1 MLAFFP
7 NFTKLVLNTRRFH
20 QGFYCSSAFPFFR
33 KCLNTGWK
41 RIDISLGVVPRI
53 PTIRNRD
60 KTFEYRAH
68 LVALHRSHRILATG
82 IKKNWHGI
90 VEIGYDPLLLRGE
103 VNYSENSVDSF
114 WTGPFSLGSSLAGTP
129 GAQVTRRRS
138 LVFSYFNFRA
148 GTFAPTILNT
158 VSHRA
163 PAARIKCFD
172 EMF

>member
-1 MLAFFP
+1 M
-7 NFTKLVLNTRRFH
+7 
-20 QGFYCSSAFPFFR
+20 
-33 KCLNTGWK
+33 
-41 RIDISLGVVPRI
+41 DISLGVVPRI
-53 PTIRNRD
+53 PTIRKIRNRD
-60 KTFEYRAH
+60 EAFEYRAH
-68 LVALHRSHRILATG
+68 LVALHRSHRIRATG

-90 VEIGYDPLLLRGE
+90 VEIGYDHLLLLRGE

-114 WTGPFSLGSSLAGTP
+114 SAGPFSLGSSLAGTP
-129 GAQVTRRRS
+129 GARVTRRRS
-138 LVFSYFNFRA
+138 LVFSYFNFRG

>member
-1 MLAFFP
+1 M
-7 NFTKLVLNTRRFH
+7 
-20 QGFYCSSAFPFFR
+20 
-33 KCLNTGWK
+33 
-41 RIDISLGVVPRI
+41 DISFGVVPRI

-60 KTFEYRAH
+60 NAFEYRAH
-68 LVALHRSHRILATG
+68 LVALHRSYRIRATG

-90 VEIGYDPLLLRGE
+90 VEIGYDLLLLRRE

-114 WTGPFSLGSSLAGTP
+114 WAGPFSLGSSLAGTP

-138 LVFSYFNFRA
+138 LLFSYFNFRA

-163 PAARIKCFD
+163 PVARIKCFV